1 MAACLDQA
9 EGCGESTP
17 SPFVGFG
24 AGGGGRDQAHVLFTA
39 LPRVGKGTWLEEG
52 SINICK

>member
-1 MAACLDQA
+1 MGRAPLVLSLRL
-9 EGCGESTP
+9 GR
-17 SPFVGFG
+17 
-24 AGGGGRDQAHVLFTA
+24 GGRIQAHVLFTA